1 MENQRKLEI
10 DWCGAADQPCIVP
23 VQRGGRGGA
32 KRWRVGWNKR
42 GELLEMW
49 ECGFA
54 IGQKRRDPGDFTEK
68 LKLKP
73 RYVACCD

>member
-1 MENQRKLEI
+1 MEINKKIEI

-23 VQRGGRGGA
+23 VQRRGRGGA
-32 KRWRVGWNKR
+32 RRWKVGWNKR

-54 IGQKRRDPGDFTEK
+54 VGDKRHDGDEFSEK
-68 LKLKP
+68 LKLEP
-73 RYVACCD
+73 RYVACGS

>member
-1 MENQRKLEI
+1 MENEKKLEI

-23 VQRGGRGGA
+23 VQRSGRGGA

-54 IGQKRRDPGDFTEK
+54 VQKKKRDGRELSERLTLE
-68 LKLKP
+68 P
-73 RYVACCD
+73 RYIPCCH